1 MKCPLFS
8 DVMDIGIEFL
18 NKNGSDFDEIM
29 SEDHPRDSEI
39 LGDTGVS

>member
-1 MKCPLFS
+1 MKFPLFS
-8 DVMDIGIEFL
+8 DVMDLGIEIL
-18 NKNGSDFDEIM
+18 NKNGSDFNEIM